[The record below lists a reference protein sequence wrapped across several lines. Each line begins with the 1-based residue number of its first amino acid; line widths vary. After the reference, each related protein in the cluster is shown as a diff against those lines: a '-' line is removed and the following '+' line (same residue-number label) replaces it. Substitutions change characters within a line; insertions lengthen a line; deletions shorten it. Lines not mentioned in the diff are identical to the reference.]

1 MGQYPSAWQVIVGG
15 SYESYSLLALLN
27 IQSLEKDFRW
37 RSEHLNVGDG
47 VILVEAT
54 RYAINRVNTL
64 GYLRLPMSF
73 QITDCR
79 ESRAP
84 FSTYQNILVLN
95 GLTSWQTTY
104 YLITNTMAT
113 APMANVLASS
123 VAFDHV
129 MKPEVSRRFKM
140 DEIHRNV
147 FRTVPS
153 DAMENEAVVD
163 LLERLNWTYISIVSS
178 NDLRTQQTVENFA
191 ALAYQRGICI
201 SQTIWISDQPSSNEY
216 VDAAIKLTMRD
227 SAKIVVLFTMLHE
240 AMGVLNAVNNDGNLT
255 FVAGTGFRANLH
267 DLRVKKETVKGLLH
281 LQHADTYDQGFE
293 QYFMNL
299 KFGSNMYRWF
309 GEFWSMLFNCSIPYK
324 YKSVSSSFSDKR
336 RRCTGMEDLHEVVV
350 DLKYSLVKPILN
362 VVDSFGC
369 ALKESE
375 AHANC
380 SVTSRVCRGSIMKNS
395 VKFFGKRKCKLPDSI
410 AVNKQGFNYKDFL
423 ILNFN
428 GSMYNEV
435 GKWTYDV
442 TSGKGSLNLSRE
454 DMVWSNDVMPESTCY
469 KPCPNG
475 FVKDRGSTGNICCF
489 TCSKCGKNDIVSNDT
504 CFTCPLYEIPN
515 WSKTSCDKLPSIF
528 VDSKYGY
535 RLILI
540 IGSTVGIVLNTVT
553 IGTFVW
559 FRDRKIIK
567 ATGVELSL
575 FILVFLYLCFVCPF
589 VFVLRPSV
597 IVCGIQ
603 RFIMS
608 LSLNASYIPLLLKT
622 SRIYRIFKASKTL
635 VLKPSFV
642 STKSQLLI
650 CIFIICIQ
658 LLLGIVWVAGDK
670 PKVRLEVSSKGSQLS
685 VLCRSDP
692 ANAALN
698 LLPCVVVMGACTFF
712 GYKTRNFPSNFNEA
726 FSITITMYI
735 SCFLWS
741 MFIPLLFL
749 FDLKRDNAFVTAFL
763 TSYFMIILGLVMLT
777 GIFGTTLW
785 KLYVHK
791 DSTPQTGQFFH
802 SANESSFAGSTFSN
816 ICAPDKSSSH
826 SVRRL
831 KDVGTDPIEVSP
843 SLLLEEDVRK
853 RLIYSKAIKPR
864 NRFNSF

>member
-1 MGQYPSAWQVIVGG
+1 MGQYPSAWQTILGG
-15 SYESYSLLALLN
+15 DYRHYNLLALLN
-27 IQSLEKDFRW
+27 VQSLEKDFRW
-37 RSEHLNVGDG
+37 RSKHLNVGDG

-54 RYAINRVNTL
+54 RYAINRVNML
-64 GYLRLPMSF
+64 GFLRLPLSF

-84 FSTYQNILVLN
+84 FSTYQDILVLN

-104 YLITNTMAT
+104 YLITNTVAT

-123 VAFDHV
+123 EAFDHV
-129 MKPEVSRRFKM
+129 MKPEVSRKFKM

-153 DAMENEAVVD
+153 DALENEAIVD
-163 LLERLNWTYISIVSS
+163 ILERLNWTYISVVSS

-201 SQTIWISDQPSSNEY
+201 SQTIWISDKPSRNEY
-216 VDAAIKLTMRD
+216 VDAAIKLTRGD
-227 SAKIVVLFTMLHE
+227 SAKIVVLVTMLHE
-240 AMGVLNAVNNDGNLT
+240 AMGVLNAVKNNDGNLT
-255 FVAGTGFRANLH
+255 FIAGTGFRANLH
-267 DLRVKKETVKGLLH
+267 DLRVKKESVKGLLH
-281 LQHADTYDQGFE
+281 LQHADTYDKGFE

-299 KFGSNMYRWF
+299 KFGTNKYRWF
-309 GEFWSMLFNCSIPYK
+309 GEFWSMLFNCSIPYR
-324 YKSVSSSFSDKR
+324 YKSLSSSLSDKR
-336 RRCTGMEDLHEVVV
+336 PRCTGIEDLHEVDV

-362 VVDSFGC
+362 AVDSFGC

-380 SVTSRVCRGSIMKNS
+380 SVTSRTCRETIMKNS
-395 VKFFGKRKCKLPDSI
+395 VKFFGKRKCKLSDSI
-410 AVNKQGFNYKDFL
+410 AVNEQGFNYKDFL

-428 GSMYNEV
+428 GSMYKEI

-442 TSGKGSLNLSRE
+442 TSRKSSLNLSRE
-454 DMVWSNDVMPESTCY
+454 DVVWSNDVMPLSTCY

-475 FVKDRGSTGNICCF
+475 FVKDRGSAGNICCF

-504 CFTCPLYEIPN
+504 CVTCPLYEVPN

-528 VDSKYGY
+528 VDSQYGY

-540 IGSTVGIVLNTVT
+540 IGSTMGIVLNTVT

-559 FRDRKIIK
+559 FRDRKVIK

-575 FILVFLYLCFVCPF
+575 FILVALYLCFVCPF

-622 SRIYRIFKASKTL
+622 SRIYRIFKASKSL

-658 LLLGIVWVAGDK
+658 LLLGIVWVAGDR
-670 PKVRLEVSSKGSQLS
+670 PKVRLEVSSKGNQLS

-726 FSITITMYI
+726 FSISITMYI

-763 TSYFMIILGLVMLT
+763 TSYFMIILGLVMLA
-777 GIFGTTLW
+777 GIFGTRILKIYMSKDFTPEQGQMFLW
-785 KLYVHK
+785 NVGKTGKQTRSDVARLAKTETDFVELAPVFYK
-791 DSTPQTGQFFH
+791 DNFNGKNVQC
-802 SANESSFAGSTFSN
+802 NINNNRKRCSSF
-816 ICAPDKSSSH
+816 
-826 SVRRL
+826 
-831 KDVGTDPIEVSP
+831 
-843 SLLLEEDVRK
+843 
-853 RLIYSKAIKPR
+853 
-864 NRFNSF
+864 